1 MNYTSTMT
9 ETKTNTDYDRFIKER
24 DAANEMRGELCF
36 ITGLLKLDNPEVSER
51 IEKALNKHKQE
62 RDQVWGF

>member
-1 MNYTSTMT
+1 MT
-9 ETKTNTDYDRFIKER
+9 ETETNTDYDRFNNER
-24 DAANEMRGELCF
+24 NAANAMRDELFF

-51 IEKALNKHKQE
+51 IEKTLNKHKQE